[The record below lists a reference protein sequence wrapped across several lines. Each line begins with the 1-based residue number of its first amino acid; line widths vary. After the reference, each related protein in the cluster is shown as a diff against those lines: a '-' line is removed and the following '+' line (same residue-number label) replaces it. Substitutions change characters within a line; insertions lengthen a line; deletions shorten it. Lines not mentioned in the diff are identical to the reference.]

1 MGGKAGGGGRSGGGA
16 RGGAGAGAVEASG
29 LGSEYDALNA
39 EYRQVR
45 DNALADLSQTTSNTP
60 ILRNEDYKDLRVG
73 DVLYDGR
80 AFDEVISVNRGIP
93 TVRGMFVRADR
104 SGSRL
109 LTDRLTADR
118 RQARTDRKI
127 SRQDAAR
134 LAAQNRRFQRLST
147 RRSDLATQILS
158 NQLRAI
164 PDLEQRRDLRNSQQF
179 RLLELRTGASET
191 ALSNLVR

>member
-1 MGGKAGGGGRSGGGA
+1 MGGKAGGGGRSRGA
-16 RGGAGAGAVEASG
+16 GAGAGAVEASG

-73 DVLYDGR
+73 DVLYNGR

-93 TVRGMFVRADR
+93 TVRNMFVTADR

-109 LTDRLTADR
+109 STVRLTADR

-134 LAAQNRRFQRLST
+134 LATQNRRFQRLST

-158 NQLRAI
+158 NRLRAI
-164 PDLEQRRDLRNSQQF
+164 PDLQQRRDLRNSGQF
-179 RLLELRTGASET
+179 RVLEFRTGASET
-191 ALSNLVR
+191 DLTNLTR

>member
-45 DNALADLSQTTSNTP
+45 DNGLADLSQTTSNTP

-93 TVRGMFVRADR
+93 TVRTMFVRADR
-104 SGSRL
+104 SG
-109 LTDRLTADR
+109 TDRLTADR
-118 RQARTDRKI
+118 RKARTDRKI

-179 RLLELRTGASET
+179 RLLELRTGASER

>member
-60 ILRNEDYKDLRVG
+60 ILKNEDYKDLRVG

-80 AFDEVISVNRGIP
+80 SFDEVISVNRGIP
-93 TVRGMFVRADR
+93 TVRTMFVRADR

-109 LTDRLTADR
+109 
-118 RQARTDRKI
+118 
-127 SRQDAAR
+127 
-134 LAAQNRRFQRLST
+134 
-147 RRSDLATQILS
+147 
-158 NQLRAI
+158 
-164 PDLEQRRDLRNSQQF
+164 
-179 RLLELRTGASET
+179 
-191 ALSNLVR
+191 